1 MYHEGVGGSM
11 SINPPQSGFPELVT
25 KRLLLRQIKE
35 ADAQFLH
42 QYWTDSAVIE
52 YLTLEPFK
60 DLEET
65 LNMIALLNS
74 LPEFNQ
80 GIRWAIT
87 RKADNMVIGTCG
99 FHNLKAEH
107 SRTEIGYELGK
118 PFWKQG
124 FMAEALAAVI
134 PYGFE
139 YLNLNRIEAFVNLGN
154 SNSTN
159 ILTIMGFSLDGLLRE
174 YEFARGQFVDQYCY
188 SLLKKEYCRLSQ
200 S

>member
-1 MYHEGVGGSM
+1 M

-25 KRLLLRQIKE
+25 KRLLLRQIE
-35 ADAQFLH
+35 ESDAQLLH
-42 QYWTDSAVIE
+42 QYWTDPAVIE
-52 YLTLEPFK
+52 YLTLEPFNDIK
-60 DLEET
+60 ET
-65 LNMIALLNS
+65 FNMIALLNG
-74 LPEFNQ
+74 LPAFNQ

-87 RKADNMVIGTCG
+87 RQADNRVIGTCG
-99 FHNLKAEH
+99 FHNLKSEH
-107 SRTEIGYELGK
+107 SRAEIGYELGQ

-154 SNSTN
+154 NNSTN
-159 ILTIMGFSLDGLLRE
+159 ILKRMGFSLDGLLRE

-188 SLLKKEYCRLSQ
+188 SLLKEEYCQ
-200 S
+200 MIHPV